1 MGPWGYL
8 MKDLNAYL
16 AEAIQNIRN
25 DREVTK
31 ELLDDV
37 MQYMSKDES
46 SHKEVGQ
53 TAAKYVETLQ
63 RSNEQ
68 LVKVSTIIHKR
79 ESTIGH
85 LGLSDKDKDDL
96 FEIIKES
103 S

>member
-1 MGPWGYL
+1 
-8 MKDLNAYL
+8 MKDLTAYL
-16 AEAIQNIRN
+16 AEAIDNIRK

-37 MQYMSKDES
+37 MQYMAKDEN

-79 ESTIGH
+79 ENATGH
-85 LGLSDKDKDDL
+85 QGLSSQDKDELFDLLKDPH
-96 FEIIKES
+96 
-103 S
+103 

>member
-1 MGPWGYL
+1 
-8 MKDLNAYL
+8 MKDLDAYL
-16 AEAIQNIRN
+16 TEAIQNIRN

-37 MQYMSKDES
+37 MQYMSKDEN

-79 ESTIGH
+79 ESAVGH
-85 LGLSDKDKDDL
+85 LGLSEKDKDDL
-96 FEIIKES
+96 FEIIKENN
-103 S
+103 

>member
-1 MGPWGYL
+1 

-16 AEAIQNIRN
+16 TEAIDNIRQ

-31 ELLDDV
+31 ELLDDII
-37 MQYMSKDES
+37 QYMSKDQH

-79 ESTIGH
+79 ESAAGNF
-85 LGLSDKDKDDL
+85 GLSDKDKDDL
-96 FEIIKES
+96 FDMIKGEEE
-103 S
+103 

>member
-1 MGPWGYL
+1 

-16 AEAIQNIRN
+16 SEAIDNIRK

-37 MQYMSKDES
+37 MQYMSKDEN

-79 ESTIGH
+79 EATNKS

-96 FEIIKES
+96 FDLIKETN
-103 S
+103 

>member
-1 MGPWGYL
+1 
-8 MKDLNAYL
+8 MKDLTAYL
-16 AEAIQNIRN
+16 AEAIDNIRK

-37 MQYMSKDES
+37 MQYMAKDEN

-79 ESTIGH
+79 EARADPR
-85 LGLSDKDKDDL
+85 GLSDADKDDL
-96 FEIIKES
+96 FDLIKGAP
-103 S
+103 